1 MIGSSKPRE
10 QRKFRY
16 SAPMHARQHFMHAHI
31 DKSLKTKLKIKKRA
45 IQICKGDTVKIMTGA
60 NFGKSGKIIRVDMRK
75 GFVYIDTI
83 KRKTMKG
90 KEYDVPI
97 SCSNVYITD
106 LNLTD
111 KIRASILKVSVQQAP
126 KEKIEENTHKEST
139 ADVEESKKEVVLN
152 GK

>member
-1 MIGSSKPRE
+1 MISSSKPRE

-16 SAPMHARQHFMHAHI
+16 SAPMHMRQHFMHAHI
-31 DKSLKTKLKIKKRA
+31 DKALKTKLKISKRA
-45 IQICKGDTVKIMTGA
+45 IQICKGDTVKVMSGS
-60 NFGKSGKIIRVDMRK
+60 NFGKSGKIIKVDMRK
-75 GFVYIDTI
+75 GFVYLDTI

-111 KIRASILKVSVQQAP
+111 KVRASILKVSVQQAT
-126 KEKIEENTHKEST
+126 KEKIIESDIKNIDTTKE
-139 ADVEESKKEVVLN
+139 KKEVIMN

>member
-1 MIGSSKPRE
+1 
-10 QRKFRY
+10 
-16 SAPMHARQHFMHAHI
+16 MHAHI
-31 DKSLKTKLKIKKRA
+31 DKALKTKLKISKRA
-45 IQICKGDTVKIMTGA
+45 IQICKGDTVKVMSGS
-60 NFGKSGKIIRVDMRK
+60 NFGKSGKIIKVDMRK
-75 GFVYIDTI
+75 GFVYLDTI

-111 KIRASILKVSVQQAP
+111 KVRASILKVSVQQAT
-126 KEKIEENTHKEST
+126 KEKIIESDIKNIDTTKE
-139 ADVEESKKEVVLN
+139 KKEVIMN

>member
-1 MIGSSKPRE
+1 
-10 QRKFRY
+10 
-16 SAPMHARQHFMHAHI
+16 MHARQHFVHAHI
-31 DKSLKTKLKIKKRA
+31 DKALKAKLKIKKRA
-45 IQICKGDTVKIMTGA
+45 IQICKGDTVKVMTGA

-111 KIRASILKVSVQQAP
+111 KIRAAILKVNVQQAP
-126 KEKIEENTHKEST
+126 KEKAAELPHKELPTKIEEN
-139 ADVEESKKEVVLN
+139 KKEVVLN
-152 GK
+152 GE